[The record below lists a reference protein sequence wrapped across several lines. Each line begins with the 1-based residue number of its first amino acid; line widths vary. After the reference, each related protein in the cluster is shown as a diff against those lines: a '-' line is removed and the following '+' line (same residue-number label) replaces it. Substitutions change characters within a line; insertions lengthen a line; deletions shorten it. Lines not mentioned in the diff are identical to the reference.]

1 MVRKYRDYL
10 ILPTL
15 IQRVKADGGMLLVKA
30 FIHIF
35 IQFRKHDRFS
45 LVIAHYGVRAKSVC
59 IIQNEHDGRED
70 KDGTEKKSNANHTC
84 RENIGCG
91 FLNHRL
97 S

>member
-1 MVRKYRDYL
+1 MARKYRDYL

-45 LVIAHYGVRAKSVC
+45 LVTAYYGVRAKSVC

-70 KDGTEKKSNANHTC
+70 KDGTEKEKQ
-84 RENIGCG
+84 RKPY
-91 FLNHRL
+91 LP
-97 S
+97 